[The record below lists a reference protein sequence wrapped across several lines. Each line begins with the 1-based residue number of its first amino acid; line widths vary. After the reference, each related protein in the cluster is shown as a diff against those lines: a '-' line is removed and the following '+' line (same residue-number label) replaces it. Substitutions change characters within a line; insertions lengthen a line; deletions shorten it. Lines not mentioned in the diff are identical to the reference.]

1 MACVLPTVWYN
12 HHNRMPI
19 VGESGQTW
27 PDLADEPFASTCRK
41 IGQTP
46 AAKKIRRP
54 FAMPAAE
61 GGGRW
66 PGPIIERDGDRCYRG
81 APWFPGIAAVGWRKP
96 AADHIFATPGTSS
109 GTGV

>member
-1 MACVLPTVWYN
+1 M
-12 HHNRMPI
+12 
-19 VGESGQTW
+19 
-27 PDLADEPFASTCRK
+27 D
-41 IGQTP
+41 QTP

-81 APWFPGIAAVGWRKP
+81 APWFPVCDCGVVETGGEPLI
-96 AADHIFATPGTSS
+96 ITPGTNS
-109 GTGV
+109 GTGVEIASLHVNTRRAGGWFTGFMEFLESSVRTVFRRFLSLVG